1 MMKFKS
7 VFLYI
12 NLILLSISCKGQ
24 NKITKSEKDIY
35 AIGTEIKHFD
45 KEPHYGASIS
55 TSNCSFEILINDVP
69 VIKYKDN
76 SGGSLSGSYFPLN
89 WDITQKG
96 PQKITLRLFP
106 GFNQNAKS
114 MHSSLMRNSGVQIKI
129 EKSFIGT
136 DGSWGDEEEVTTYTT
151 PQKIVEGKEVS
162 TFDGK
167 NFFEDS
173 FTFDAEVPYNIN
185 ILDNAEVLFT
195 KNKDQLKALEKEVVA
210 KYNEIRGIY
219 LKGTKDDLANAV
231 YEKEKR
237 LAQQMYLSSETI
249 KNNWDK
255 EYQFRTDEDL
265 EFFDLKPIEK
275 YKMTFY
281 ANGKLVCLEKINNEK
296 SALWGGFKRKDKGVG
311 TTTYIQLYLYRQK
324 DSKELHVY

>member
-1 MMKFKS
+1 MMKFKGI
-7 VFLYI
+7 FLFI
-12 NLILLSISCKGQ
+12 NLILLSVSCNGQ
-24 NKITKSEKDIY
+24 NKSTKSAKDIY
-35 AIGTEIKHFD
+35 AIETEIKHFD
-45 KEPHYGASIS
+45 KEPHYGANIS

-89 WDITQKG
+89 WDIIQKG
-96 PQKITLRLFP
+96 PQKITIRLSP
-106 GFNQNAKS
+106 GFNQNTKS
-114 MHSSLMRNSGVQIKI
+114 MHSSLMKNSGVQILIK
-129 EKSFIGT
+129 KSFIGK
-136 DGSWGDEEEVTTYTT
+136 DGSWSDEEEVTTYTT
-151 PQKIVEGKEVS
+151 PQKIEEGKEVS
-162 TFDGK
+162 TFDGQ

-173 FTFDAEVPYNIN
+173 FTFDAEVPYKIN
-185 ILDNAEVLFT
+185 ILDNAEVLFA
-195 KNKDQLKALEKEVVA
+195 KDKDQLQALEIEVVA

-219 LKGTKDDLANAV
+219 MKGTKDDLANVV

-237 LAQQMYLSSETI
+237 LAQQMYLSSEEI

-281 ANGKLVCLEKINNEK
+281 AHGKLVCLEKINNEK
-296 SALWGGFKRKDKGVG
+296 SALWGGFKRKDKGLG
-311 TTTYIQLYLYRQK
+311 TTTYIQLYLYRPK
-324 DSKELHVY
+324 NSKELQVY